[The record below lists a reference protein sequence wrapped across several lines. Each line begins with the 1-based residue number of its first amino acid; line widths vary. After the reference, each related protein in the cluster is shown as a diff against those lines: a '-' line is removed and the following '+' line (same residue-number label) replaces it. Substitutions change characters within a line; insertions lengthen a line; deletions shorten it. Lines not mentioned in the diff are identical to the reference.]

1 MSPTSTTATDT
12 DSALPPASGAS
23 DRSESGPSGG
33 TRHVPVQSPFKVRDL
48 NSAILTEIWLVSAI
62 VTILGIRIYLA
73 ATGYPQVG
81 GATLHVAHMLWG
93 GLGMVIAI
101 GILLIFA
108 SDVWKTPAAIIGG
121 AGFGCFIDELGKFI
135 TKDNDYF
142 YRPAIALI
150 YAVLVLLFLIARTID
165 RVDKITASD
174 HLFYAVQAVESL
186 AIGHLDRERQQAALK
201 HLEDSGEQGPLADAI
216 RDALEHADLIE
227 SRGPSRLL
235 RFRQALVSRYWKL
248 VSGPW
253 LFRIVIGLFILQTI
267 NGLASLALA
276 WHDGNFK
283 VNDGLTFTEWGTL
296 LSGFAAGSIAG
307 FGLVL
312 LWRDKRIPGLNA
324 LVLSTLVSLLFG
336 QFFAFASN
344 QFAALWSLVLQLVIL
359 GVLRFWIAAD
369 KFTSPGDS
377 SGLVAGMQGVSESER
392 TQDER
397 AEDAGV

>member
-1 MSPTSTTATDT
+1 MST
-12 DSALPPASGAS
+12 
-23 DRSESGPSGG
+23 ESPSPSSSRADG

-48 NSAILTEIWLVSAI
+48 NSPILTEVWLVSAI

-81 GATLHVAHMLWG
+81 GAKLHVAHMLWG

-101 GILLIFA
+101 GILVIFA
-108 SDVWKTPAAIIGG
+108 SDVWKMPAAIIGG

-142 YRPAIALI
+142 YQPTIALI
-150 YAVLVLLFLIARTID
+150 YAVLVVLFLIARSID
-165 RVDKITASD
+165 RFDKITRSD

-201 HLEDSGEQGPLADAI
+201 HLEDSGERGPLADAI
-216 RDALEHADLIE
+216 QNALEHADLIE
-227 SRGPSRLL
+227 SRGPSRIL
-235 RFRQALVSRYWKL
+235 RFRHWLVARYWALVG
-248 VSGPW
+248 GPW
-253 LFRIVIGLFILQTI
+253 LFRIVIGLFIVQTI

-276 WHDGNFK
+276 WHDGTFRLT
-283 VNDGLTFTEWGTL
+283 DGLTFTEWGTL
-296 LSGFAAGSIAG
+296 LSGFAAGLAAG

-312 LWRDKRIPGLNA
+312 LWKDQRTRGLGA
-324 LVLSTLVSLLFG
+324 LVLSTLISLLFG

-359 GVLRFWIAAD
+359 GVLRFSLAAD
-369 KFTSPGDS
+369 KYTSPDDP
-377 SGLVAGMQGVSESER
+377 SGLVDGLQGVSEADKTR
-392 TQDER
+392 DER

>member
-1 MSPTSTTATDT
+1 
-12 DSALPPASGAS
+12 
-23 DRSESGPSGG
+23 
-33 TRHVPVQSPFKVRDL
+33 VQSPFKVRDL
-48 NSAILTEIWLVSAI
+48 NSSLLTEVWLVSAI

-101 GILLIFA
+101 GILVIFA

-150 YAVLVLLFLIARTID
+150 YAVLVVLFLIARSID
-165 RVDKITASD
+165 RFDKITESD
-174 HLFYAVQAVESL
+174 HLFYAVQSLEAL

-201 HLEDSGEQGPLADAI
+201 HLEDSGERGPLAEAI
-216 RDALEHADLIE
+216 RDALERADLVE
-227 SRGPSRLL
+227 THGPSRIL
-235 RFRQALVSRYWKL
+235 RIRQALVSRYWAL

-253 LFRIVIGLFILQTI
+253 LLRIVIGLFILQTI

-276 WHDGNFK
+276 WHDGNFNI
-283 VNDGLTFTEWGTL
+283 NDGLTFTEWGTL

-312 LWRDKRIPGLNA
+312 LWRNRRRPGLKA

-369 KFTSPGDS
+369 TFTSPGDS
-377 SGLVAGMQGVSESER
+377 MGLVAGMQGVSDRER
-392 TQDER
+392 TRDEE